1 MSLLVWLPLNGNLNN
16 QGVSSAKFSL
26 VNGSAGLA
34 AATTGGKV
42 QPGLYQRTKA
52 NTADYITSDINFTLK
67 GDVSMCCWCKITG
80 YGTNNSANGI
90 ITQHGHNTGGIGIT
104 MKYIGASDYRMSINS
119 GLYGDAGGS
128 TNDRTYM
135 THYGNTNIYNAWHHL
150 CVTYDATTKQ
160 ARLYVDGNLDR
171 DVVQLA
177 GNNTTARPFR
187 IFDWSTDHSNS
198 ASYRPPCQLNDVR
211 LYDHCLS
218 QKEVK
223 EIAYGLIAHYPLRD
237 KYFENTSNILSYPT
251 PGNSAASTGWDATLH
266 SKAIYVSNFSSG
278 YNGGVPNSTQGFH
291 AHWQL
296 IDNIP
301 TIVFPNLNSQI
312 NQKNRWLG
320 ISYDGLQS
328 KFTTGKTYTIS
339 MDVKGSVPGM
349 TIGTGLY
356 YNNNSST
363 NFHDG
368 CIYKTIPTDWTRFS
382 WTYTTGSVFNTGSN
396 AAIYIYGH
404 SGAEGTAYV
413 RNIQLEFNDH
423 VTSYQ
428 SNQNNYLFN
437 NTIKDCSGNNYDL
450 SLVGTQIYSAEDSI
464 RNTSCIAIPDGQA
477 SYLKNDSVFFP
488 TEKVTMSCWFKNN
501 SGVAGY
507 NNYHIPF
514 SSVSGHFEISVEGGG
529 KLRNGFYVNGTRQC
543 ITTSS
548 KNVSDGNW
556 HMLTTTFDGTQIKR
570 YVDGEMVPNS
580 ITAVSGTLSGG
591 NKLLTIGHYGTD
603 TNYGNKQSW
612 MSDVR
617 LYATALSD
625 ADILDLYKAS
635 ISIDDQESI
644 HAYEFI
650 EVDLNNFKK
659 NGTVNFGSISNAQ
672 QTHDMKMK
680 TLSDGSTWVRIFWHD
695 VSFEKSWFDRN
706 AGEHYRCLN
715 KNNRFSRMDIV
726 DKFKTSSGVYEFM
739 LTYPSLSSTLYNRWT
754 QTSSPDAAT
763 VTGYIPVTIAWS
775 AHSAGIRKNGTSSY
789 WNCDSGS
796 TWYAPI
802 GQSSTWTTTQYIPAA
817 DGSSQTSTELW
828 VRIDNLTSWQD
839 QCSIF
844 DGMILS
850 PNFIEI

>member
-1 MSLLVWLPLNGNLNN
+1 MSLLVWLPLNGNIKNQGLKEVTLTQSSTAFTASGKIYEKGLSAGSITLSASDTSAILNN
-16 QGVSSAKFSL
+16 NELTVSFWVYVNAADGTSRATTLFGNTDMIPPNNRKFSIFQYPTVNDIHFSWQNETNSIFAGGVWYDILPSYKWTHIAVTYQNPTGKLYINGELKATVSGVSASNSFEYDTVIARSDG
-26 VNGSAGLA
+26 VNIL
-34 AATTGGKV
+34 
-42 QPGLYQRTKA
+42 
-52 NTADYITSDINFTLK
+52 
-67 GDVSMCCWCKITG
+67 
-80 YGTNNSANGI
+80 
-90 ITQHGHNTGGIGIT
+90 
-104 MKYIGASDYRMSINS
+104 
-119 GLYGDAGGS
+119 
-128 TNDRTYM
+128 NDLR
-135 THYGNTNIYNAWHHL
+135 IYN
-150 CVTYDATTKQ
+150 
-160 ARLYVDGNLDR
+160 N
-171 DVVQLA
+171 
-177 GNNTTARPFR
+177 
-187 IFDWSTDHSNS
+187 
-198 ASYRPPCQLNDVR
+198 
-211 LYDHCLS
+211 CLS

-223 EIAYGLIAHYPLRD
+223 EIAHGLIAHYPLRD
-237 KYFENTSNILSYPT
+237 QYFENTTNLLNYPT
-251 PGNSAASTGWDATLH
+251 PGGSAASAGWDATLH
-266 SKAIYVSNFSSG
+266 SKAIYVSNFSNG
-278 YNGGVPNSTQGFH
+278 YNGGVPNPTQGFH

-320 ISYDGLQS
+320 ISYGGLQS

-368 CIYKTIPTDWTRFS
+368 CIYKTIPTDWTRVS
-382 WTYTTGSVFNTGSN
+382 WTYTTGSVFNTNSGAS
-396 AAIYIYGH
+396 IYIYGH
-404 SGAEGTAYV
+404 AGAEGTSYV

-423 VTSYQ
+423 ATPYQ
-428 SNQNNYLFN
+428 SNITNYLFN
-437 NTIKDCSGNNYDL
+437 NKIKDCSGNNYDL
-450 SLVGTQIYSAEDSI
+450 SLVGTQIYSVEDSA
-464 RNTSCIAIPDGQA
+464 RNSHCIKIPNGQV

-488 TEKVTMSCWFKNN
+488 TEAVTMSCWFKND

-507 NNYHIPF
+507 DNYHIPF
-514 SSVSGHFEISVEGGG
+514 SSVSGHFEISVENGG

-543 ITTSS
+543 ITTGS
-548 KNVSDGNW
+548 KNVSDGKW
-556 HMLTTTFDGTQIKR
+556 HMLTATFDGTQIKR

-580 ITAVSGTLSGG
+580 TTAVSGTLSGG

-635 ISIDDQESI
+635 ISIDDQENI

-650 EVDLNNFKK
+650 EVDSNNFKK
-659 NGTVNFGSISNAQ
+659 DGTVNFGSISNAQ
-672 QTHDMKMK
+672 QTHDMKLK
-680 TLSDGSTWVRIFWHD
+680 VLSDGSTWARIFWHD
-695 VSFEKSWFDRN
+695 VSFEKSWFNRS
-706 AGEHYRCLN
+706 AGEHYKCLD

-726 DKFKTSSGVYEFM
+726 DKFKTSNGVYEFM
-739 LTYPSLSSTLYNRWT
+739 LTYPSLSNSLYNRWT
-754 QTSSPDAAT
+754 QTSSPEATT
-763 VTGYIPVTIAWS
+763 VTGYMPVTIAWS
-775 AHSAGIRKNGTSSY
+775 AHSAGIRKNGATSY